1 MKRLLLILALPI
13 LLALPASAQV
23 AAQATATGFYF
34 QGNWYAATTE
44 TESMPLIFWGASKG
58 NSFAIGAR
66 ELIVPSLFNVY
77 GGVGTYQPDLSTLI
91 KKTTLN
97 PDQFQVSFD
106 VMGGMALIA
115 SGNKPAIEGRVNVM
129 YSLTPN
135 TALTGAY
142 AGGGMIGS
150 DRFGEVS
157 AGIEYIFNPSASPSA
172 AVQTLVRKAAALKA
186 AKALIR

>member
-66 ELIVPSLFNVY
+66 ELIVPSLFNIY
-77 GGVGTYQPDLSTLI
+77 GGVGT
-91 KKTTLN
+91 
-97 PDQFQVSFD
+97 
-106 VMGGMALIA
+106 
-115 SGNKPAIEGRVNVM
+115 
-129 YSLTPN
+129 
-135 TALTGAY
+135 
-142 AGGGMIGS
+142 
-150 DRFGEVS
+150 
-157 AGIEYIFNPSASPSA
+157 
-172 AVQTLVRKAAALKA
+172 
-186 AKALIR
+186 